1 MKQLTHN
8 QIDYNKLLLE
18 QQALLTRLVQ
28 DQYITGP
35 VRLTQIAEYTFED
48 RGIYRVDVEDG
59 YSYVLR
65 AFRYDVK
72 NALLS
77 QVALLAY
84 LEQQGYPAP
93 HVLHTISGTSFAFY
107 ENWMTL
113 MVSYIEGS
121 LADFSSEHL
130 TRLGA
135 QLGMLHTHSEQIAN
149 STSSFAFPTSRL
161 HPHQLPAQIAFS
173 SKDIQLPSELQKLYK
188 ASATTLGILQQATLL
203 PITLLHGDCWPHN
216 AVISRHEEITLI
228 DWDCAG
234 LGPAVLDVGYLLLT
248 CHLGKPQL
256 PTMRADPA
264 LITAVVHGYCQQR
277 QLNRYELAVLHEAVH
292 FETARRVLT
301 NDMLANVQ
309 SGRHEDVRIQKEL
322 ARFAISDEIATIAHN
337 LFVSD

>member
-1 MKQLTHN
+1 MERLTHN

-28 DQYITGP
+28 DQYIAGP
-35 VRLTQIAEYTFED
+35 VRLIEIAEYTFKD
-48 RGIYRVDVEDG
+48 RGIYRVDLEDSS
-59 YSYVLR
+59 SYVLR

-84 LEQQGYPAP
+84 LEQQAYPAP
-93 HVLHTISGTSFAFY
+93 RVLHTISGTSLAFY

-113 MVSYIEGS
+113 MVSYIEGE

-130 TRLGA
+130 TLLGA
-135 QLGMLHTHSEQIAN
+135 RLGMLHTHSEQIAN
-149 STSSFAFPTSRL
+149 STNSFAFPTSRL
-161 HPHQLPAQIAFS
+161 HPRQLPTQAAFS
-173 SKDIQLPSELQKLYK
+173 SKDVQLPSEIQKLYK
-188 ASATTLGILQQATLL
+188 ASATTLGTLQQATLL

-216 AVISRHEEITLI
+216 AVISRQEEITLI

-234 LGPAVLDVGYLLLT
+234 LGPAILDVGYLLLT

-264 LITAVVHGYCQQR
+264 RIAAVVRGYCQQR
-277 QLNRYELAVLHEAVH
+277 QINRYELAVLHEAVH
-292 FETARRVLT
+292 FETARRILT

-309 SGRHEDVRIQKEL
+309 SDWHKDVRIQKEL
-322 ARFAISDEIATIAHN
+322 ARFAVSDEIARIAHN